1 MIYILFALI
10 FSLFIFSPVKFYLL
24 FNKDDSDEH
33 IEISIVYLKIIK
45 INFKIPEM
53 IFYIRNFIPFVAFEV
68 NLSSNKLN
76 KYKNKKNVILPLK
89 LKMAMLVNFIKEL
102 FQQIKRFKYAARLF
116 LRTVKLINIHIDI
129 KFGMENPAISGI
141 IAGGI
146 WSFIYFVLSM
156 MSYYLD
162 FKKTSASIKV
172 ITDYEKSKSIQI
184 LFTGI
189 FEVRIAHI
197 IIAGLFFSAIWM
209 FSRRSNIK
217 LRRAKEYGWSS
228 H

>member
-1 MIYILFALI
+1 
-10 FSLFIFSPVKFYLL
+10 L

-45 INFKIPEM
+45 MNFKIPEM

-68 NLSSNKLN
+68 NLSKNKLN
-76 KYKNKKNVILPLK
+76 KKNVVLPLK
-89 LKMAMLVNFIKEL
+89 LRLAMLANFIKEL
-102 FQQIKRFKYAARLF
+102 FQQIKRFKYAAKLF
-116 LRTVKLINIHIDI
+116 LRTVKLINIRIDI
-129 KFGMENPAISGI
+129 KFGMEDPAISGI

-146 WSFIYFVLSM
+146 WGFIYFVLSM

-162 FKKTSASIKV
+162 FKKSSASIKV
-172 ITDYEKSKSIQI
+172 ITDYKRSKSIQI

-189 FEVRIAHI
+189 FEARIAHI